1 MGYGPGGYGQP
12 SALRPSRALQGG
24 RPVAML
30 APLSGD
36 NAARGQALVNA
47 AKLALGDPP
56 AIALDVH
63 DTGGTSAGAAAA
75 AQAAITGGAALIIGP
90 LTSGETAAVAGPAR
104 AASVPVLAFTNDPS
118 RAQPGVWTLGITPA
132 QQVHRLV
139 GAVTA
144 EGKTRFAA
152 VLPETDFGHAMSA
165 ALTQA
170 VQAASLPAPDIRTYS
185 GGMSAANSVM
195 RDISGY
201 ASRRGPIDAQI
212 KAARER
218 HDAEG
223 RKQAAELARAAIPP
237 APFDALL
244 LADTGDRLVQLTS
257 LLPYYDLDPPAV
269 RVLGP
274 ALWADPAA
282 RGGARIGGAWFAAPD
297 PAARSGFDA
306 KYTAAYGSPAPGLA
320 DFAYDAAAIARVLAQ
335 SGDFSTTALCRP
347 EGYAGVDGVLG
358 LLPDGNVRRGLAL
371 FEIKGGNPVMIE
383 PAPENLAA
391 PGI

>member
-1 MGYGPGGYGQP
+1 
-12 SALRPSRALQGG
+12 
-24 RPVAML
+24 ML
-30 APLSGD
+30 VPLSGD
-36 NAARGQALVNA
+36 NAARGQALVQA

-56 AIALDVH
+56 ALALDVR
-63 DTGGTSAGAAAA
+63 DTGGTAAGAAAA
-75 AQAAITGGAALIIGP
+75 AQAAIAGGARLIIGP

-104 AASVPVLAFTNDPS
+104 AANVPVLAFTNDPS

-132 QQVHRLV
+132 QQVRRLV
-139 GAVTA
+139 GAVSA

-152 VLPETDFGHAMSA
+152 VLPETGFGQAMA
-165 ALTQA
+165 VALTQA

-185 GGMSAANSVM
+185 GGMSAANAVM

-244 LADTGDRLVQLTS
+244 LADIGDRLVQLTS

-274 ALWADPAA
+274 ALWAEPAA

-306 KYTAAYGSPAPGLA
+306 KYMAAYGSPAPGLA
-320 DFAYDAAAIARVLAQ
+320 DFAYDAAAIARVLAE
-335 SGDFSTTALCRP
+335 SGDFSSAALCRP

-371 FEIKGGNPVMIE
+371 FEIKGGSPVMIE
-383 PAPENLAA
+383 PAPENLTA

>member
-1 MGYGPGGYGQP
+1 
-12 SALRPSRALQGG
+12 
-24 RPVAML
+24 ML

-56 AIALDVH
+56 PIVLDVH
-63 DTGGTSAGAAAA
+63 DTGGTPAGAAAA
-75 AQAAITGGAALIIGP
+75 AQAAISGGAMLIIGP

-104 AASVPVLAFTNDPS
+104 AASIPVLAFTNDPS
-118 RAQPGVWTLGITPA
+118 RAQPGVWTLGITPV
-132 QQVHRLV
+132 QQAHRLV

-152 VLPETDFGHAMSA
+152 VLPETGFGQAMA
-165 ALTQA
+165 TALTQA
-170 VQAASLPAPDIRTYS
+170 VQAANLPAPDIRTYS

-223 RKQAAELARAAIPP
+223 RKQAAELARSAIPP

-244 LADTGDRLVQLTS
+244 LADTGDKLVQLTS
-257 LLPYYDLDPPAV
+257 LLPYYDLDSV

-274 ALWADPAA
+274 ALWAEPAA

-306 KYTAAYGSPAPGLA
+306 KYMAAYGSPAPGLA

-335 SGDFSTTALCRP
+335 SGDFSTAALSRP

-371 FEIKGGNPVMIE
+371 FEIKGGAPVMIE
-383 PAPENLAA
+383 PAPENLAG